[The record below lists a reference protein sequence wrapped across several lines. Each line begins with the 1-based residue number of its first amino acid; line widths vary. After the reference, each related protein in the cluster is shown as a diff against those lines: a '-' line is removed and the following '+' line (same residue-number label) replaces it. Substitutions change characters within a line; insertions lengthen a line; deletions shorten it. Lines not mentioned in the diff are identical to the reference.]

1 MRPVLSLLFAAT
13 FWGIVW
19 YPLRLLEK
27 GGLSGPWQMVVS
39 YSAAFLTLALISWP
53 GLQGMSRYKG
63 RLLLMA
69 FAAGWTNL
77 GFVLA
82 MLEGTVARVLILFY
96 LSPLWT
102 VLLGHFFLRE
112 PLTRLTVVTLF
123 MGLAGALLMLWQP
136 GVSFGAIGWGDVI
149 ALTAGFAFAVTN
161 VLTRALAQL
170 GTRQKTLVSWAGVV
184 LLSLIVLLFQGQPL
198 PQVSR
203 EAWLGSIALG
213 VLGFLSA
220 TLAVIYGVSRM
231 PVQRS
236 AVILLVE
243 ILIGALSAWWLAG
256 ESLSLREWLGGGMIM
271 LAGVIAISEEQTGE
285 QHRGHPSREPDRF
298 G

>member
-1 MRPVLSLLFAAT
+1 MKGANYTMRPVLSLLFAAT

-19 YPLRLLEK
+19 YPLRRLEEA
-27 GGLSGPWQMVVS
+27 GLTGPWQMVVS
-39 YSAAFLTLALISWP
+39 YSAAFATLALLSWP
-53 GLQGMSRYKG
+53 GLRGMSAHKG
-63 RLLLMA
+63 KLLLMA
-69 FAAGWTNL
+69 LAAGWTNL

-112 PLTRLTVVTLF
+112 PLTRLTVITLC
-123 MGLAGALLMLWQP
+123 MGLAGALLMLWEP
-136 GVSFGAIGWGDVI
+136 GVSFAAIGWRDLMAV
-149 ALTAGFAFAVTN
+149 TAGFAFAVTN
-161 VLTRALAQL
+161 VLTRALAEL

-184 LLSLIVLLFQGQPL
+184 LLSLAVVLFQGQPL
-198 PQVSR
+198 PQVSWQ
-203 EAWLGSIALG
+203 AWAGSIGLG
-213 VLGFLSA
+213 MLGFLSA

-243 ILIGALSAWWLAG
+243 ILVGALSAWWLAG

-271 LAGVIAISEEQTGE
+271 LAGVIAISEEQVSE
-285 QHRGHPSREPDRF
+285 QH
-298 G
+298 

>member
-19 YPLRLLEK
+19 YPLRRFEEAGLGGAWLL
-27 GGLSGPWQMVVS
+27 VVS
-39 YSAAFLTLALISWP
+39 YTAAFLTLALTSWP
-53 GLQGMSRYKG
+53 GLAGMERHRGK
-63 RLLLMA
+63 LLLMA
-69 FAAGWTNL
+69 LAAGWTNL

-112 PLTRLTVVTLF
+112 PLTRVTVITLF
-123 MGLAGALLMLWQP
+123 TGLAGALLMLWEP
-136 GVSFGAIGWGDVI
+136 GAKRAAVGAGDLMAV
-149 ALTAGFAFAVTN
+149 TAGLAFAVTN
-161 VLTRALAQL
+161 VLTRALGAL

-184 LLSLIVLLFQGQPL
+184 LLSLAVALLAQPL
-198 PQVSR
+198 PELPWRV
-203 EAWLGSIALG
+203 WLGAAGLG
-213 VLGFLSA
+213 MFGFLAA
-220 TLAVIYGVSRM
+220 TLAVIHGVSRM

-256 ESLSLREWLGGGMIM
+256 EHLSLREWLGGGMIL
-271 LAGVIAISEEQTGE
+271 LAGVIAIREEK
-285 QHRGHPSREPDRF
+285 P
-298 G
+298 